1 RLRRHGHRPRHR
13 AAHRD
18 ASRRPDLGRRG
29 RRQGSD
35 LPFHSGAQGMM
46 NANDRPILLVEDN
59 ADDVELTT
67 LALAEAKI
75 TNPVVVARN
84 GVEALD
90 YLFGTGAHAGRDVS
104 VQPVV
109 VLLDIKLPLLSGMD
123 VLRRMRDDER
133 TRRTPVVML
142 TSSDESGDIAATYD
156 LGANSYVRKPVEFD
170 GFLVAA
176 RQLGLYWTVLNEPP
190 EPGAAR

>member
-1 RLRRHGHRPRHR
+1 
-13 AAHRD
+13 
-18 ASRRPDLGRRG
+18 
-29 RRQGSD
+29 
-35 LPFHSGAQGMM
+35 MKT
-46 NANDRPILLVEDN
+46 RPILLVEDN
-59 ADDVELTT
+59 PDDVELTVM
-67 LALAEAKI
+67 ALKEAKI
-75 TNPVVVARN
+75 INPVVVAGN

-90 YLFGTGAHAGRDVS
+90 YLFGTGAHAGRDSS